1 MTFYRWQNPVLSGRY
16 VDDAYL
22 ANEIVDI
29 YRSSR
34 GTYGSPWVWGQLRRN
49 GVRVSRKRV
58 ERIMA
63 ECGLVGA
70 HSRRRWRRG
79 RPNTA
84 PAPDLLDRDFTAA
97 ASNERWVGD
106 ITEFACVDGKLLS
119 PNRSAILSRW

>member
-1 MTFYRWQNPVLSGRY
+1 MSHSRHETRVVPDQVFT
-16 VDDAYL
+16 L
-22 ANEIVDI
+22 APATNLEV
-29 YRSSR
+29 RSSR

-49 GVRVSRKRV
+49 GVRGSRKRV